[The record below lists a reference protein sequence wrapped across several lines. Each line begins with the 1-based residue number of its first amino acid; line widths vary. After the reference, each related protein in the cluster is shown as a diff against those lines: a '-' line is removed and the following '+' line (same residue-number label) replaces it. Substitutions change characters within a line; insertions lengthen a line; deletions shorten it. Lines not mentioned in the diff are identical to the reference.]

1 MIEKINE
8 AQEYLKEKKDEA
20 GVLISDILSKASELV
35 KDDDK

>member
-1 MIEKINE
+1 MNNIMK
-8 AQEYLKEKKDEA
+8 KKKDEA